1 MNDKD
6 EKRLDLIS
14 RFSSRLIEQKQEAK
28 RECIKLKNRF
38 KRSLS
43 MLLALGLLL
52 MSFQISNAAEPQE
65 TKVPDGEYA
74 IKYSYWKDN
83 METASAA
90 DGFMQT
96 GNAGK
101 LIIQDGKA
109 KFEHEITNK
118 SYAYF
123 HYLGSRKAGSSKA
136 VITSVGSGY
145 AVDGQDGYQPAVYRQ
160 ANNGTGNWIVQ
171 VDMEDVFKKQDILMH
186 VEVKDIP
193 GFTYNHW
200 YNVQLRL
207 NTSTLPQQPGGGDN
221 GENNGGGSEQ
231 PITLEHVNEWISVSR
246 SVYESTYEGTSFG
259 DYPVGSKTP
268 FYDSILLAESERDA
282 AGSDTTLY
290 QAIHTKLQAALS
302 FYKSLL
308 LSADK
313 SGLSLLIT
321 LSEEIASSSVEL
333 GTAEGNPGAFYS
345 AITPGEYAKNSKSN
359 FIDQIN
365 IAKAVL
371 NDEKATQA
379 AVDAAVNQ
387 INDAYVDFPTWQY
400 VASVPTKIYVLD
412 SLAPTEVESNL
423 ADEIGKTAVLITNQG
438 LQNRTSVN
446 LTFNGSAISEVVQSF
461 ALENGGMTT
470 DGLLFTRNRDKAL
483 LISKSSTEDK
493 KVYQVISR
501 NMLAGDDVWVGLSFV
516 RYKSGDATK
525 EAYISYNAALL
536 DELKQAAVDAQKL
549 HDTAAAV
556 IGEEQQY
563 ADAKAELLAAI
574 QSAEQTSRNLAAT
587 RQQIAGEKSELQAA
601 LTAFKETASTVL
613 YFSAIHADKEQFST
627 MDSYFA
633 KPALATT
640 ESGST
645 FVTLTVK
652 DSATVQAFRVKTGGA
667 FAETTVVSE
676 DQNANTRVVTFK
688 VDDLS
693 ALASAQVRT
702 VVPAQNYDR
711 THDIRLNFNNVNNSD
726 LALAIT
732 QATAVHKDAV
742 VGTKKG
748 EYPEAAKNA
757 LQSAILTAS
766 AETVRTA
773 GTQEQSDAA
782 RTVLLAAVVAFK
794 AAEITV
800 TVPDPNTNP
809 PAGGLANGQYSINVR
824 ILKFGTEQDSVMQG
838 YIYPNAKLSVAGS
851 SRTISLTIMQDKEIT
866 GLKFNGANV
875 STVSRNVEQNTRV
888 VSFPVSDLSQVT
900 NGWVKIDWPEMSYHH
915 EYDIQIKFDESSI
928 RAYDGSDVLPPKKEE
943 ETDEELIEPVVTEL
957 KDIQGHWAQVAI
969 EKAIGLGIA
978 KGYEDGK
985 FHPNAVINRA
995 EFAVMISRALKLEA
1009 SKEATNFNDKQ
1020 ELPKWA
1026 QEHIA
1031 RAVKAGLIGGYDDQT
1046 FRAGNEITRAEL
1058 AVIIARAAKLEVKE
1072 NAVLSFADA
1081 SVFPA
1086 WARNEAAAAI
1096 EGGYIQ
1102 GKGNNAFDPNASA
1115 TRAEAL
1121 TLILRLLEKQ

>member
-1 MNDKD
+1 
-6 EKRLDLIS
+6 
-14 RFSSRLIEQKQEAK
+14 
-28 RECIKLKNRF
+28 
-38 KRSLS
+38 
-43 MLLALGLLL
+43 MLAFALLL
-52 MSFQISNAAEPQE
+52 MSFQFSYAAEPQE

-74 IKYSYWKDN
+74 ISYNYWKDN

-118 SYAYF
+118 NYAYF
-123 HYLGSRKAGSSKA
+123 HYLGSRKAGNSKA
-136 VITSVGSGY
+136 VITPVGSGY
-145 AVDGQDGYQPAVYRQ
+145 TVDGQDGYQPVVYRP

-171 VDMEDVFKKQDILMH
+171 IDVEDVFKKQDILMH

-207 NTSTLPQQPGGGDN
+207 NTSSLPLQPGDGDN

-231 PITLEHVNEWISVSR
+231 PITLVNVNELISVSR

-259 DYPVGSKTP
+259 DYPVGSKTS
-268 FYDSILLAESERDA
+268 FYDSIVLAEGERDA

-290 QAIHTKLQAALS
+290 KAIHTKLQAALS
-302 FYKSLL
+302 LYKSLL
-308 LSADK
+308 LSANK
-313 SGLSLLIT
+313 SGLSLLIA
-321 LSEEIASSSVEL
+321 LSEEIASTSVEL

-379 AVDAAVNQ
+379 AVDAAVNK
-387 INDAYVDFPTWQY
+387 INYAYIDFPTWQY
-400 VASVPTKIYVLD
+400 VASAPAKIYVLD
-412 SLAPTEVESNL
+412 SLAPTEVESNH
-423 ADEIGKTAVLITNQG
+423 ANEIGKTAVLITNQG

-446 LTFNGSAISEVVQSF
+446 LTFNGSATSITEVVQSF
-461 ALENGGMTT
+461 ALEEGGMTT
-470 DGLLFTRNRDKAL
+470 EGLLFTRNRDKAL
-483 LISKSSTEDK
+483 KISKSSTEDK
-493 KVYQVISR
+493 QVYQVISR
-501 NMLAGDDVWVGLSFV
+501 NMLAGDDKWLGLSFV
-516 RYKSGDATK
+516 KYKSGDTSK
-525 EAYISYNAALL
+525 EAYISYNAGLL

-549 HDTAAAV
+549 HDTASAV
-556 IGEEQQY
+556 IGEEQPF
-563 ADAKAELLAAI
+563 ADAKAELQAAI
-574 QSAEQTSRNLAAT
+574 QSAEETSRNLAAT
-587 RQQIAGEKSELQAA
+587 RLQIAGKKSELQAA
-601 LTAFKETASTVL
+601 LAAFKETASTLL

-627 MDSYFA
+627 MDSYFV
-633 KPALATT
+633 KPALVTT

-667 FAETTVVSE
+667 FVESTVVSE
-676 DQNANTRVVTFK
+676 DKGANTRVVTFK
-688 VDDLS
+688 VDDLPV
-693 ALASAQVRT
+693 LASAQVRT

-711 THDIRLNFNNVNNSD
+711 THDIRLNFNNVNNEA

-732 QATAVHKDAV
+732 QATAVHKAAV

-748 EYPEAAKNA
+748 EYPEAAKNT
-757 LQSAILTAS
+757 LQSAILTAG
-766 AETVRTA
+766 AETVRAA

-782 RTVLLAAVVAFK
+782 RTVLLAAVDTFK

-800 TVPDPNTNP
+800 TIPDPITNP
-809 PAGGLANGQYSINVR
+809 PAGGLANGEYSINVR

-838 YIYPNAKLSVAGS
+838 YINPNAKLSVAGS
-851 SRTISLTIMQDKEIT
+851 SRTIFLTIMQDKEIT
-866 GLKFNGANV
+866 GLKFNGVNV

-888 VSFPVSDLSQVT
+888 VSFSIADLSKIT

-915 EYDIQIKFDESSI
+915 EYDIQIKFDEASI
-928 RAYDGSDVLPPKKEE
+928 RAYDGSDVLPVKTEE
-943 ETDEELIEPVVTEL
+943 DLDEELVEPVVTEL
-957 KDIQGHWAQVAI
+957 KDIQGHWAQDAI

-995 EFAVMISRALKLEA
+995 EFAVMLSRALKLEA
-1009 SKEATNFNDKQ
+1009 SKEATSFNDKKD
-1020 ELPKWA
+1020 LPKWA

-1081 SVFPA
+1081 AEFPA

-1102 GKGNNAFDPNASA
+1102 GKGNNTFDPNASA

>member
-1 MNDKD
+1 
-6 EKRLDLIS
+6 
-14 RFSSRLIEQKQEAK
+14 
-28 RECIKLKNRF
+28 
-38 KRSLS
+38 
-43 MLLALGLLL
+43 MLLALALLL
-52 MSFQISNAAEPQE
+52 MSFQFSYAAEPQE

-74 IKYSYWKDN
+74 ISYNYWKDN

-101 LIIQDGKA
+101 LIIQDGKS
-109 KFEHEITNK
+109 KFEHEITSKN
-118 SYAYF
+118 YAYF

-136 VITSVGSGY
+136 VITPVGSGY
-145 AVDGQDGYQPAVYRQ
+145 TVDGQDGYQPVVYRP
-160 ANNGTGNWIVQ
+160 ANNGTDNWIVQ
-171 VDMEDVFKKQDILMH
+171 IDVEDVFKKQDILMH

-207 NTSTLPQQPGGGDN
+207 NTSSLPLQPGDGDN

-231 PITLEHVNEWISVSR
+231 PITLENVNELISVSR

-268 FYDSILLAESERDA
+268 FFDSIVLAESERDA

-290 QAIHTKLQAALS
+290 QAILTKLQAALS
-302 FYKSLL
+302 LYKSLL

-313 SGLSLLIT
+313 SGLSLLIA

-345 AITPGEYAKNSKSN
+345 SITPGEYAKNSKSN

-365 IAKAVL
+365 IAKVVL

-379 AVDAAVNQ
+379 VVDAAVNK
-387 INDAYVDFPTWQY
+387 INYAYIDFPTWQY
-400 VASVPTKIYVLD
+400 VASAPAKIYVLD
-412 SLAPTEVESNL
+412 SLAPTEVETIHAN
-423 ADEIGKTAVLITNQG
+423 EIEKTAVLITNQG

-446 LTFNGSAISEVVQSF
+446 LTFNGSATSITEVVQSF
-461 ALENGGMTT
+461 ALEEGGMTT

-483 LISKSSTEDK
+483 KISKSSTEVK
-493 KVYQVISR
+493 QVYQVISR
-501 NMLAGDDVWVGLSFV
+501 NMLAGDDKWLGLSFV
-516 RYKSGDATK
+516 RYKSGDTTK
-525 EAYISYNAALL
+525 EAYISYNAGLL

-549 HDTAAAV
+549 HDTASAV
-556 IGEEQQY
+556 VGEEQQF
-563 ADAKAELLAAI
+563 ADAKEGLLAAI
-574 QSAEQTSRNLAAT
+574 QSAEQASRNLAAT
-587 RQQIAGEKSELQAA
+587 RQQIADAKSVLQDA
-601 LTAFKETASTVL
+601 LAAFKETASAIL

-627 MDSYFA
+627 MDSYFV
-633 KPALATT
+633 KPALVTT

-645 FVTLTVK
+645 LVTLTVK

-667 FAETTVVSE
+667 FVESTVVSE
-676 DQNANTRVVTFK
+676 DEDANTRVVTFK
-688 VDDLS
+688 VDNLS
-693 ALASAQVRT
+693 ELANAQVRA
-702 VVPAQNYDR
+702 VVPDRNYDM
-711 THDIRLNFNNVNNSD
+711 THDIRLNLNNVNNAE

-732 QATAVHKDAV
+732 QATAVHKAAV

-748 EYPEAAKNA
+748 EYPEAAKNT
-757 LQSAILTAS
+757 LQSAIQSAS
-766 AETVRTA
+766 AESVRVA
-773 GTQEQSDAA
+773 GTQEQSDTA
-782 RTVLLAAVVAFK
+782 RTVLLAAVAAFK
-794 AAEITV
+794 AAENTV
-800 TVPDPNTNP
+800 TITDPTP
-809 PAGGLANGQYSINVR
+809 GGLTNGQFSINVR
-824 ILKFGTEQDSVMQG
+824 ILKFGTDQDSVMQG
-838 YIYPNAKLSVAGS
+838 YINPNAKLSISGGS
-851 SRTISLTIMQDKEIT
+851 KTISLTLMQDKEIT

-888 VSFPVSDLSQVT
+888 VSFPIADLSKVT
-900 NGWVKIDWPEMSYHH
+900 NGWVKVDWPEIDYHH

-928 RAYDGSDVLPPKKEE
+928 RAYDGSDVLPVKTEE
-943 ETDEELIEPVVTEL
+943 DSDEELVEPVVTNL
-957 KDIQGHWAQVAI
+957 KDIQGHWAQDAI

-995 EFAVMISRALKLEA
+995 EFAVMLSRALKLEA
-1009 SKEATNFNDKQ
+1009 SKEATSFNDKQ

-1058 AVIIARAAKLEVKE
+1058 AVIIARAAKLEIKE
-1072 NAVLSFADA
+1072 NAALSFADA
-1081 SVFPA
+1081 AEFPA

-1102 GKGNNAFDPNASA
+1102 GKGNNMFDPNASA

-1121 TLILRLLEKQ
+1121 TLILRLLEKL